1 MSEHAISEYE
11 SALAALQ
18 RAEDQAKAVVARATQ
33 EWKAAGLPTEVLA
46 RWKTLAPVNSRVI
59 GANTVWLEL
68 TLEPFDLTGCPMAAE
83 LVAVLDSWHAANFQL
98 KDALQVLS

>member
-1 MSEHAISEYE
+1 MSEPAIHGYE

-18 RAEDQAKAVVARATQ
+18 QAEAEAKAVVARATQ
-33 EWKAAGLPTEVLA
+33 AWRAAGLSTDALA

-59 GANTVWLEL
+59 FANSVWLEVS
-68 TLEPFDLTGCPMAAE
+68 LEPIDVTGRPLAAE

-98 KDALQVLS
+98 KDTLPVLG